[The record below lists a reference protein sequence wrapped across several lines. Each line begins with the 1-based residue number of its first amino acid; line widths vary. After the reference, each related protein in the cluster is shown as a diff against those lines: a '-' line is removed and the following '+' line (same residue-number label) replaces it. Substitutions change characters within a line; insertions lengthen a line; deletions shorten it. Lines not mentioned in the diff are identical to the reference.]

1 LTPGTKPIDSW
12 ANFEAEKEKPKE
24 IKSDHIPP
32 KHEQESGSSDG
43 KLEWKQREKEYRKRW
58 PKQHTSSS
66 SRDVS
71 PWEDGSGGMPPD
83 QKKRTSHMH
92 PPSHYDRYARPPG
105 NARRRRNSCDEDYED
120 DYEKR
125 PPMPSRMRAS
135 KGSIHR
141 SKELLDSESPSWY
154 QGEHWYPDNEDNDG
168 RIMDRHRS
176 HFDRNAYERSTYGPP
191 YMDKRE
197 PKSFPY
203 DRRGCDKRSKYY
215 RYNRPDYEYDP
226 YEMPP
231 PRTLKGVPRKDYD
244 DYEPGTFERGARES
258 RSAREYFYDRD
269 RRSFDSNESYDS
281 GRMNRMGSGE
291 IYSHHDY
298 RERYR
303 MRRNQRSRVDDD
315 SDEEIPPRRPSGE
328 TGSLQRGQVQRG
340 KMHGNIKLDEDIW
353 GVGGKWKQRPSSAT
367 ADRKEV
373 K

>member
-1 LTPGTKPIDSW
+1 M
-12 ANFEAEKEKPKE
+12 
-24 IKSDHIPP
+24 
-32 KHEQESGSSDG
+32 
-43 KLEWKQREKEYRKRW
+43 
-58 PKQHTSSS
+58 
-66 SRDVS
+66 S
-71 PWEDGSGGMPPD
+71 PWEDGMPPD
-83 QKKRTSHMH
+83 QKKRMH
-92 PPSHYDRYARPPG
+92 PPSHYDRYARPPGG

-125 PPMPSRMRAS
+125 PPPMPSRMRAS

-154 QGEHWYPDNEDNDG
+154 HENEDNDE
-168 RIMDRHRS
+168 RYRS

-203 DRRGCDKRSKYY
+203 DRRVYDKRSKYY
-215 RYNRPDYEYDP
+215 RYNRPEYEYDP
-226 YEMPP
+226 YDMPP
-231 PRTLKGVPRKDYD
+231 PPRAVKGGGSRKDYD
-244 DYEPGTFERGARES
+244 DYEPGTFERGSRES

-291 IYSHHDY
+291 IYSHHEY

-315 SDEEIPPRRPSGE
+315 SDEDVPPRRPSGE
-328 TGSLQRGQVQRG
+328 TGSLQRGQVRP
-340 KMHGNIKLDEDIW
+340 KAHGNIKLDEDIW
-353 GVGGKWKQRPSSAT
+353 GSHRKQRPSSAT
-367 ADRKEV
+367 AERREV
-373 K
+373 KTYLNKKNLI